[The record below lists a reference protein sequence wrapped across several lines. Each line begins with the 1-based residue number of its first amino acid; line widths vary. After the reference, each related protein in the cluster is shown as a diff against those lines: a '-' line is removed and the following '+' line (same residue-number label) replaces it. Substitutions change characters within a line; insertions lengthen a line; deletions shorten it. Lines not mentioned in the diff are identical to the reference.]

1 MFSQSGQPF
10 TNQIKISLSG
20 MSFASPIPPMRQ
32 TDRSVN
38 SMLPVKKHELGF
50 RIWYCVVKLLI
61 VLFCNNHLVIGI
73 YYLQVT
79 LSGQISS
86 MQTIVDRLY
95 MGCEFIDKLI
105 RYAPATEALSF
116 KKQINSRIQELLAFQ
131 PDNTNSVSGSDLE
144 FVSNYQVFCVL
155 YPPT

>member
-1 MFSQSGQPF
+1 MDWNFRYGVGKTVDNTFLQHL
-10 TNQIKISLSG
+10 IISLQYTRVWV
-20 MSFASPIPPMRQ
+20 F
-32 TDRSVN
+32 
-38 SMLPVKKHELGF
+38 
-50 RIWYCVVKLLI
+50 
-61 VLFCNNHLVIGI
+61 
-73 YYLQVT
+73 LQVT

-144 FVSNYQVFCVL
+144 FVSNYQVCCVL

>member
-1 MFSQSGQPF
+1 MDWNFRYGVGKTVGDTFLQHL
-10 TNQIKISLSG
+10 IISVQYTRVWV
-20 MSFASPIPPMRQ
+20 F
-32 TDRSVN
+32 
-38 SMLPVKKHELGF
+38 
-50 RIWYCVVKLLI
+50 
-61 VLFCNNHLVIGI
+61 
-73 YYLQVT
+73 LQVT

-131 PDNTNSVSGSDLE
+131 PDNTNSVSGSDPE
-144 FVSNYQVFCVL
+144 FVSNYQVCCVL

>member
-1 MFSQSGQPF
+1 MDWNLRYGVGKTVDNTFLQHL
-10 TNQIKISLSG
+10 IISVQYTWVWV
-20 MSFASPIPPMRQ
+20 F
-32 TDRSVN
+32 
-38 SMLPVKKHELGF
+38 
-50 RIWYCVVKLLI
+50 
-61 VLFCNNHLVIGI
+61 
-73 YYLQVT
+73 LQVT

-116 KKQINSRIQELLAFQ
+116 KKQINARIQELLAFQ

-155 YPPT
+155 YPPTWLTQCLVVDELSEFSYFIYSFW